1 MRKIVGL
8 LMILSMLFAV
18 GITKA
23 EAADDAFTI
32 TVTIS
37 YLEMALKNSAGS
49 VDYTTWDLGSKA
61 VNTVTTMETG
71 TSGAAG
77 EGIYIEVGDSSA
89 YKLTGV
95 LVNTTC
101 DWTAGSSDTTSENT
115 YLLAMKGAATG
126 TVPADMTVTGGATP
140 IVITTPADIEAATGA
155 AATDIFLYGSF
166 KTPLTTTYGTLQTI
180 TVTIAI
186 AAAS

>member
-37 YLEMALKNSAGS
+37 YLEIALKNSAGS

-61 VNTVTTMETG
+61 VNTVTTMLTG
-71 TSGAAG
+71 TSGAAD

-115 YLLAMKGAATG
+115 YLLAMRGASDD
-126 TVPADMTVTGGATP
+126 TVPVMTVTGGATP
-140 IVITTPADIEAATGA
+140 IVVTTPAEIANATGA